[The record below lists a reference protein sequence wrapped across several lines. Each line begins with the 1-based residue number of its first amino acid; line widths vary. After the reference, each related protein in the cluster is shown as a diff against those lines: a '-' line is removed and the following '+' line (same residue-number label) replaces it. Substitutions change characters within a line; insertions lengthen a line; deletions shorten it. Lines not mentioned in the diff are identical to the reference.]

1 MHARVVMLQIRSD
14 KISEA
19 VHIFRESVIPA
30 AEKQQG
36 FKGGLLLVDDA
47 VGKGLSITMWETEAE
62 MRATETGRYLAE
74 QIDKFA
80 DLLAAPLIRESFEV
94 RYLFT

>member
-1 MHARVVMLQIRSD
+1 MHARVVTLQIRSD
-14 KISEA
+14 KVPEA

-36 FKGGLLLVDDA
+36 FKGGLLLVDA
-47 VGKGLSITMWETEAE
+47 AAGKGLSLTMWETEAE
-62 MRATETGRYLAE
+62 MRATETGGYLAE

-80 DLLAAPLIRESFEV
+80 ALLAAPLIRETFEV